1 MNHVLIDT
9 NAYSAL
15 MGGERDVLNIIAD
28 SDVVFVSIFV
38 IGELLTGFKK
48 GTKESFNSEI
58 LEKFL
63 SRPNVRIVSA
73 TYDTSE
79 FFASIKDN
87 LRKSGH
93 PVPINDI
100 WIAAHCMETGSM
112 LITYDKHFFE
122 IPGLLIWQWGG
133 LNRSGMG

>member
-15 MGGERDVLNIIAD
+15 MAGDESVLNVVAD
-28 SDVVFVSIFV
+28 ADVVYASVFV
-38 IGELLTGFKK
+38 IGELLAGFKK
-48 GTKESFNSEI
+48 GTKESANRE
-58 LEKFL
+58 LLDNFL
-63 SRPNVRIVSA
+63 SKPTVRVVSA
-73 TYDTSE
+73 TFDTSV

-87 LRKSGH
+87 LRKAGTPLS
-93 PVPINDI
+93 INDI

-122 IPGLLIWQWGG
+122 IPGLLLWNQD
-133 LNRSGMG
+133 RDC

>member
-15 MGGERDVLNIIAD
+15 MAGDEKVLNVIAD
-28 SDVVFVSIFV
+28 ADIVYISVFV
-38 IGELLTGFKK
+38 IGELLAGFKK
-48 GTKESFNSEI
+48 GTRENANRDV

-63 SRPNVRIVSA
+63 SKTTVRMVSA

-79 FFASIKDN
+79 FFASIKN
-87 LRKSGH
+87 TLFNAGK
-93 PVPINDI
+93 PLPINDI

-112 LITYDKHFFE
+112 LITYDKHFLE
-122 IPGLLIWQWGG
+122 IPGLLLWNQI
-133 LNRSGMG
+133 